1 MKEKKKSLLK
11 YAGEISSPVIKQDDI
26 KKWESDAV
34 KTVNDHFLQRFSEI
48 KKEYSKLIEEF
59 QWNDLVYKSNYS
71 FKPIQGKIY
80 HLYQKDDAKKS
91 LFLSLI
97 GPSEWEMLFIGSFK
111 LLSNNKWEKT
121 DEKLY

>member
-34 KTVNDHFLQRFSEI
+34 KTVNDHFSQRFNEI

-80 HLYQKDDAKKS
+80 HLYQRDDMKKS

-97 GPSEWEMLFIGSFK
+97 GPKEWNMLFIGSFK
-111 LLSNNKWEKT
+111 LLSNNKWEKI
-121 DEKLY
+121 DE